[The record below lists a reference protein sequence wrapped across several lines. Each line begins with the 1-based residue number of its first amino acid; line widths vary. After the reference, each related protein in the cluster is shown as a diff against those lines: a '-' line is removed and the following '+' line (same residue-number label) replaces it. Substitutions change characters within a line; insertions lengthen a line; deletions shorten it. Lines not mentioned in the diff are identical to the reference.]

1 MNSNRNSEVQSRFG
15 LVENLDSCQKR
26 SLVTPREQT
35 LPRIFVA
42 NFSEGVSHATTE
54 SNSIQTDVKT
64 LCQVKSALF
73 DEPYYSTTYPEVLDS
88 KIEPWV
94 HFCQIGFRENRNPHP
109 VFHTKFYRQKYLAA
123 SPDVNPLVHYVQARE
138 QLLDTHPLFDSSF
151 YLSQIGQTIES
162 LWADKLTPL
171 QHFLK
176 HNRENLASPSPL
188 FSSRRY
194 LEKHRDIAACKANPL
209 VHFLVYGKRGQRQ
222 SFLDVEHLKLFR
234 FRSAADMDRFSFL
247 EIPHQKFIGAMANSS
262 LRQTIVCVSHEA
274 SQTGAPSIILKI
286 AEQLRATYGLDVIN
300 LVCRGGE
307 LVQQFEQLGP
317 TMVLGGCSP
326 THSPAE
332 YAGAMDLFGDLANRA
347 NVMGVLLNSA
357 QSRHL
362 LPELR
367 KLNVPI
373 HSLVHE
379 DARCYKSGEFRLLAE
394 HSDKV
399 IFPSAQVQ
407 QAAFDNT
414 DFSTCGVQILSQGLL
429 DAKLLESKPHDPKSR
444 VRQKWNIPLNA
455 TLVLACGTPNA
466 RKGLDLF
473 ISTAVIALSKVPR
486 GSLYFGWLGAAE
498 KNDRMP
504 NTFWALKDLELAGI
518 SEYVRFFGETEEVAP
533 FFQAC
538 DLFFLPSR
546 IDPFPCVVNEAM
558 AVAKPVVLFDNGNGC
573 VELIKNDGGAV
584 VPYGNVALAAEA
596 ILELT
601 KYPSF
606 RIQIGQRNRGYVA
619 ENMNFDTYVE
629 SLMRGLVATMGD
641 SRYEISQ
648 NDAYQPLCSR
658 VYSHSDQRRVIF
670 ALPDWHINGVNT
682 FVENL
687 IIELR
692 NHGFDAFI
700 LFTTP
705 TASKVPPQFM
715 PRVPYR
721 FLTSTALTPEQHR
734 QRVIEYLTLNAPCI
748 FVPNYD
754 YISSSV
760 APKLP
765 DNIGVLGVLHSDDDE
780 HYLHGYQLGHYWHTI
795 VTVSDTIKNKLL
807 QLNPAFASRTQTIRY
822 GVPAM
827 PADYDKTMS
836 TDRIRIIYTGRI
848 IQKQK
853 RIFDFLELAEQLSI
867 KRVPFEMTFIGTGDE
882 TGALIQKFQ
891 PWVQQKI
898 VRFLG
903 RCTPTVVAEELKNHD
918 VFVLTSEYEGLP
930 LSLLEAMSHHCV
942 PVVTDIPSGIKE
954 ILMHRDNAML
964 SPVGAMAEM
973 ANNLAILH
981 RDRVLLQQMA
991 QRAHQT
997 LEDCH
1002 LTAPKMGEQYHAILE
1017 TMFQDIAAKH
1027 KRVVVPLDCPRIG
1040 ALLKAA

>member
-1 MNSNRNSEVQSRFG
+1 MNLNQNSEVQSRFG
-15 LVENLDSCQKR
+15 LVENPASC
-26 SLVTPREQT
+26 PR
-35 LPRIFVA
+35 LSSAKPRDQHLTVDTAA
-42 NFSEGVSHATTE
+42 NFSEGESLAITE
-54 SNSIQTDVKT
+54 SNSIQTDFQM
-64 LCQVKSALF
+64 LCYVKSALF
-73 DEPYYSTTYPEVLDS
+73 DEQYYSTTYPDVLVS

-94 HFCQIGFRENRNPHP
+94 HFCQIGFREDRNPHP
-109 VFHTKFYRQKYLAA
+109 AFHTKFYRQKYLAA
-123 SPDVNPLVHYVQARE
+123 APDVNPLAHYVQQRE

-151 YLSQIGQTIES
+151 YLSQVGQTIES
-162 LWADKLTPL
+162 LLAEKLTPL

-194 LEKHRDIAACKANPL
+194 LEKHRDIAACNANPL
-209 VHFLVYGKRGQRQ
+209 VHFLVYGKQGRRQ
-222 SFLDVEHLKLFR
+222 SFLDIEHLKLFR
-234 FRSAADMDRFSFL
+234 FRSAADMDRLSFL
-247 EIPHQKFIGAMANSS
+247 EIPHQKFICAMANSS
-262 LRQTIVCVSHEA
+262 LQQTIVCVSHEA

-286 AEQLRATYGLDVIN
+286 AEQLRAKYGLDVIN

-307 LVQQFEQLGP
+307 LMEQFEQLGP

-332 YAGAMDLFGDLANRA
+332 YAGAMDLFCDLANRA
-347 NVMGVLLNSA
+347 NVVGVLLNSA

-362 LPELR
+362 LPELK
-367 KLNVPI
+367 KLNAPI

-379 DARCYKSGEFRLLAE
+379 DARCYTSGEFRQLAE

-407 QAAFDNT
+407 QAAFNNT
-414 DFSTCGVQILSQGLL
+414 DFSNCGVQILSQGLL
-429 DAKLLESKPHDPKSR
+429 DSQLLELEPNDPKSR

-504 NTFWALKDLELAGI
+504 NSFWALKDLELAGI
-518 SEYVRFFGETEEVAP
+518 SEYVKFFGETEQVAP

-596 ILELT
+596 ILELA
-601 KYPSF
+601 KYPGL
-606 RIQIGQRNRGYVA
+606 RKQIGQRNRGYVA

-629 SLMRGLVATMGD
+629 SLVHGLVASMSD

-648 NDAYQPLCSR
+648 DDTYQSLCAQ
-658 VYSHSDQRRVIF
+658 VYAHSDQRRVIF

-692 NHGFDAFI
+692 NQGYDAFI

-705 TASKVPPQFM
+705 TASKVPSQFM

-721 FLTSTALTPEQHR
+721 FLTSTALTPEKHR
-734 QRVIEYLTLNAPCI
+734 ERVIEYLTLNAPCI

-765 DNIGVLGVLHSDDDE
+765 DNIGILGVLHSDDDE
-780 HYLHGYQLGHYWHTI
+780 HYLHGYQLGHYWHAI

-807 QLNPAFASRTQTIRY
+807 QLNPAFAGRTQTIRY

-827 PADYDKTMS
+827 PADYDKTMPP
-836 TDRIRIIYTGRI
+836 DRIRIIYTGRI

-853 RIFDFLELAEQLSI
+853 RIFDFLELADQLTA

-882 TGALIQKFQ
+882 TGSLIQRFQ
-891 PWVQQKI
+891 HLVKPNI

-903 RCTPTVVAEELKNHD
+903 RCTPTVVAQELKNHE

-942 PVVTDIPSGIKE
+942 PVVTDIPSGINE
-954 ILMHRDNAML
+954 ILTHRDNSML

-981 RDRVLLQQMA
+981 RDRVFMRQLANQA
-991 QRAHQT
+991 YQT
-997 LEDCH
+997 LDDCH
-1002 LTAPKMGEQYHAILE
+1002 LTSPKMGEKYHAVLE
-1017 TMFQDIAAKH
+1017 TMFQDITAKR
-1027 KRVVVPLDCPRIG
+1027 KRIVVPLDCPRIG